1 MNSTEKEI
9 EAPWAYYKRKGLS
22 EMRPYVMGEDLS
34 GVSVSDADTPE
45 EGGMI
50 ARNPE
55 NHEDQW
61 YVAREYFEQ
70 NLEPA

>member
-1 MNSTEKEI
+1 MKKEI
-9 EAPWAYYKRKGLS
+9 ETPWAYYKRKGLS
-22 EMRPYVMGEDLS
+22 EMRPYLPGEDLS
-34 GVSVSDADTPE
+34 GVSVNAEDTPE

-55 NHEDQW
+55 NHKDQW
-61 YVAREYFEQ
+61 YVAKAYFEQ